1 MLNIKFKDLQQNIK
15 DNLICLIFSFNIFFW
30 GITFNF
36 IQLKFLIFLLI
47 FPILLNFNKIIISKF
62 IKYFLISLV
71 LFLHLFF
78 QSNIFLFNYLYSIF
92 GLFLI
97 MVILDT
103 YKDFFLN
110 NLDKIIYFFLIS
122 FYLFIIFQFFSF
134 DDYFKQVSSNCV
146 GCFNILR
153 IFFKE
158 NSHLA
163 LIAPPVIFYLLFI
176 SNYNKFIN
184 YFSLIIFLLICFVNP
199 SLTLYIGLIILF
211 FFVLFFKL
219 KLFKFKKIFL
229 TFMICF
235 VLFKLYTDNVAK
247 IKVTDFFNENNNI
260 NLSTEVYKT
269 SYLVAKNTIF
279 YKPLGYGFNNYS
291 EAFDKFV
298 SDLNIYN
305 KEVFLLNRKDA
316 SNNFAKIVTEFG
328 IFSIFFFYFLI
339 SFLFNNKIDNK
350 IRIFLA
356 LPIIIQ
362 TFVRGAGYFN
372 GGFVLF
378 VFFAFVLWIKTYL
391 KNHSF
396 K

>member
-1 MLNIKFKDLQQNIK
+1 MLNIKYKDLQVSIK
-15 DNLICLIFSFNIFFW
+15 NNFICLIFSFHLFFW
-30 GITFNF
+30 GITFGF
-36 IQLKFLIFLLI
+36 IQLRFLIFLLI
-47 FPILLNFNKIIISKF
+47 FPILLNLNKIIVSKF
-62 IKYFLISLV
+62 IKYFLISLA
-71 LFLHLFF
+71 LSLHLFF
-78 QSNIFLFNYLYSIF
+78 QSNIFFFNYLYSIL

-103 YKDFFLN
+103 YKEFFLN
-110 NLDKIIYFFLIS
+110 NLDKIIYFFLIF

-134 DDYFKQVSSNCV
+134 NDYFKEVSSNCV
-146 GCFNILR
+146 GCFSILR

-163 LIAPPVIFYLLFI
+163 LIAPSVIFYLLFI

-184 YFSLIIFLLICFVNP
+184 YFSVIIFLLICFVNP
-199 SLTLYIGLIILF
+199 SLTLYIGLVILF
-211 FFVLFFKL
+211 FSLLFFKL
-219 KLFKFKKIFL
+219 KLFKFKIFFL
-229 TFMICF
+229 ILITCF
-235 VLFKLYTDNVAK
+235 ALFKLYTDNVAK
-247 IKVTDFFNENNNI
+247 IKVTDFFNKNNNI

-269 SYLVAKNTIF
+269 SYLVAKNAIF

-305 KEVFLLNRKDA
+305 KEVLLLNKKDA
-316 SNNFAKIVTEFG
+316 SNNFSKIVTEFG
-328 IFSIFFFYFLI
+328 IFSFFFFYFLI

-362 TFVRGAGYFN
+362 TFIRGVGYFN

-378 VFFAFVLWIKTYL
+378 VFFAFVLWIKTYM

>member
-1 MLNIKFKDLQQNIK
+1 MLNTKYKDLQASIK
-15 DNLICLIFSFNIFFW
+15 NNLICLIFSFNIFFW
-30 GITFNF
+30 GINFNF
-36 IQLKFLIFLLI
+36 IQLRFLIFLLI
-47 FPILLNFNKIIISKF
+47 FPIFLNFNKRIISKF

-78 QSNIFLFNYLYSIF
+78 QSNIFFFNYLYSIF

-103 YKDFFLN
+103 YKDFFFS

-146 GCFNILR
+146 GCFSILR

-163 LIAPPVIFYLLFI
+163 LIAPSVIFYLLFL

-184 YFSLIIFLLICFVNP
+184 YFSVIIFLLICFVNP

-211 FFVLFFKL
+211 FFTLFFKL
-219 KLFKFKKIFL
+219 KLLKFTKIFL
-229 TFMICF
+229 ILLICF
-235 VLFKLYTDNVAK
+235 TLFKLYIDNVAK
-247 IKVTDFFNENNNI
+247 IKVTDLFNENNNI
-260 NLSTEVYKT
+260 NLSSEVYKT
-269 SYLVAKNTIF
+269 SFLIAKNSIF

-305 KEVFLLNRKDA
+305 KEVLLLNKKDA
-316 SNNFAKIVTEFG
+316 SNNFSKIVTEFG

-378 VFFAFVLWIKTYL
+378 VFFAFVLWIKTYF

>member
-1 MLNIKFKDLQQNIK
+1 MLNIKYKDLHISIK
-15 DNLICLIFSFNIFFW
+15 NNLICLIFSFNIFFW

-36 IQLKFLIFLLI
+36 IQLRFLIFLLI
-47 FPILLNFNKIIISKF
+47 FPILLNLNKIIISKL
-62 IKYFLISLV
+62 IKYFFISLV
-71 LFLHLFF
+71 VFLHLFF
-78 QSNIFLFNYLYSIF
+78 QSNIFFFNYLYSIF

-103 YKDFFLN
+103 YKEFFLN
-110 NLDKIIYFFLIS
+110 NLDKIIYFFLIF
-122 FYLFIIFQFFSF
+122 FYLFIVIQFFSF
-134 DDYFKQVSSNCV
+134 NDYFKEVSSNCV
-146 GCFNILR
+146 GCFSILK

-163 LIAPPVIFYLLFI
+163 LIAPSVIFYLLFI

-184 YFSLIIFLLICFVNP
+184 YFSVIIFLLICFVNP
-199 SLTLYIGLIILF
+199 SLTLYIGLVILF
-211 FFVLFFKL
+211 FSLLFFKL
-219 KLFKFKKIFL
+219 KLFKFKIFFL
-229 TFMICF
+229 ILITCF
-235 VLFKLYTDNVAK
+235 ALFKLYTDNVAK
-247 IKVTDFFNENNNI
+247 IKVTDFINKNNNI

-305 KEVFLLNRKDA
+305 KEVLLLNKKDA
-316 SNNFAKIVTEFG
+316 SNNFSKIVTEFG

-350 IRIFLA
+350 IKIFLA

-372 GGFVLF
+372 GGFILF
-378 VFFAFVLWIKTYL
+378 VFFAFVLWVKTYL
-391 KNHSF
+391 NINSIK
-396 K
+396 

>member
-1 MLNIKFKDLQQNIK
+1 MLNIKFKDLQLNIK
-15 DNLICLIFSFNIFFW
+15 NNLICLIFSFNIFFW

-36 IQLKFLIFLLI
+36 IQLRFLIFLLI
-47 FPILLNFNKIIISKF
+47 FPILLNFNIIIISKF

-78 QSNIFLFNYLYSIF
+78 QSNIFFFNYLYSIF

-103 YKDFFLN
+103 YKDFFFN

-134 DDYFKQVSSNCV
+134 DDYFKRVSSNCV
-146 GCFNILR
+146 GCFSILK

-184 YFSLIIFLLICFVNP
+184 YFSVIIFLLICFVNP

-211 FFVLFFKL
+211 FFALFFKL

-229 TFMICF
+229 ILMICF
-235 VLFKLYTDNVAK
+235 ALFKLYTDNVAK

-269 SYLVAKNTIF
+269 SYLVAKNTFF

-298 SDLNIYN
+298 SDLSIYN
-305 KEVFLLNRKDA
+305 KEVLLLNRKDA
-316 SNNFAKIVTEFG
+316 SNNFSKIVTEFG

-339 SFLFNNKIDNK
+339 SFLFNKKIDNK

-378 VFFAFVLWIKTYL
+378 VFFAFVLWIKTYS

>member
-1 MLNIKFKDLQQNIK
+1 MLNTKYKDLQASIK
-15 DNLICLIFSFNIFFW
+15 NNLICLIFSFNIFFW
-30 GITFNF
+30 GVTFNF
-36 IQLKFLIFLLI
+36 IQLRFLIFLLI
-47 FPILLNFNKIIISKF
+47 FPILLNFNKRITSKL

-78 QSNIFLFNYLYSIF
+78 QSNIFFFNYLYSII

-110 NLDKIIYFFLIS
+110 NLDKIIYFFLIF

-134 DDYFKQVSSNCV
+134 DDYFKQVSNNCV
-146 GCFNILR
+146 GCFSILR
-153 IFFKE
+153 VFFKE

-184 YFSLIIFLLICFVNP
+184 YFSVIIFLLICFVNP

-211 FFVLFFKL
+211 FFTIFFKI
-219 KLFKFKKIFL
+219 KLFKLKKIFL
-229 TFMICF
+229 ILLICF
-235 VLFKLYTDNVAK
+235 TLFKLYTDNVAK
-247 IKVTDFFNENNNI
+247 IKVADLFNENNNI

-269 SYLVAKNTIF
+269 SFLVAKNTIF

-298 SDLNIYN
+298 GDPIIYN
-305 KEVFLLNRKDA
+305 KEVLLLNKKDA
-316 SNNFAKIVTEFG
+316 SNNFSKIVTEFG

-391 KNHSF
+391 KNYLNE
-396 K
+396 